1 MLEKFDYEL
10 IKSAGNNDIK
20 KLREMLDCGVD
31 INMKEADKGTT
42 AIHIACTRGHK
53 QAIEVLV
60 SRGVDV
66 NVQDNRG
73 VTPLHSLVNSRY
85 DILALWLIRHGAKIN
100 IPDNNNFSAYD
111 LAHGWFQKEMVLASE
126 GKTSQSEEKLE
137 EQQKE
142 MKQKQ
147 EQYQKQVSTLREKMT
162 TFDTPTTTPSSST
175 AMASSA
181 NFGASSGYDTIRGG
195 ALLNA
200 SEVLKV
206 FFRNESYKSIKVS
219 GTDTARELCKR
230 MVEKFN
236 MPSYDKC
243 FDIVE
248 TIKGKSRFLQPTDL
262 LLQSKSKWPVIVG
275 TSGNETHLHCYFSCV
290 IRKTAPPECVE
301 QFQKII

>member
-53 QAIEVLV
+53 QAIEILV

-100 IPDNNNFSAYD
+100 IPDHNNFSAYD
-111 LAHGWFQKEMVLASE
+111 LAHGWFQKEMLLASE

-142 MKQKQ
+142 MKEKH
-147 EQYQKQVSTLREKMT
+147 EQYQKQISTLRENLSTYGLLTST
-162 TFDTPTTTPSSST
+162 TAS
-175 AMASSA
+175 MASSSS
-181 NFGASSGYDTIRGG
+181 NFTVAPTGYDTIRGG
-195 ALLNA
+195 VLLNS

-219 GTDTARELCKR
+219 NTDTARELCKR

-248 TIKGKSRFLQPTDL
+248 TIKGKSRFLQSTDL

-290 IRKTAPPECVE
+290 IRKTAPPECIE

>member
-10 IKSAGNNDIK
+10 IKSAGNNDTK

-53 QAIEVLV
+53 QAIELLV

-73 VTPLHSLVNSRY
+73 VTPLHSLVNNRY

-142 MKQKQ
+142 MKEKQ
-147 EQYQKQVSTLREKMT
+147 EQYQKHVSTMREKMT
-162 TFDTPTTTPSSST
+162 TMDLSSSASTTGSST
-175 AMASSA
+175 A
-181 NFGASSGYDTIRGG
+181 NLGGSGYDTIRGG
-195 ALLNA
+195 VLLNS

-219 GTDTARELCKR
+219 NTDTARDLCKR

-275 TSGNETHLHCYFSCV
+275 TAGNETHLHCYFSCV